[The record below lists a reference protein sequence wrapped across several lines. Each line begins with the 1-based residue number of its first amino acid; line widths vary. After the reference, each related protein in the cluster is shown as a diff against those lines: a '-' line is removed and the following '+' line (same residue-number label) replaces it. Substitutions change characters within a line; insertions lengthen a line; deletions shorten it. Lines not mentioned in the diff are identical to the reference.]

1 MESFE
6 DFGLKIG
13 LYSWLIK
20 IVYEDSWVQKVKV
33 IIWPLTHDS
42 QSTGMTIS
50 NISILNSHWP
60 NCYQISTSLLGL
72 REQIF
77 FQTVE
82 ITWQAQPSCPNIV
95 KYFQN
100 LLQNQLADV
109 IDNWY
114 VASGTLE
121 IPRVGRKTLRN
132 QPNQVQDPI
141 HDQDCSNND
150 LGLTLTF
157 LYGLKHRK
165 MLIYMISWTVL
176 KTFAQEFLMMT

>member
-1 MESFE
+1 MSQGQGHYLTF
-6 DFGLKIG
+6 DPRLSKYDKI
-13 LYSWLIK
+13 
-20 IVYEDSWVQKVKV
+20 
-33 IIWPLTHDS
+33 H
-42 QSTGMTIS
+42 
-50 NISILNSHWP
+50 ISILKSHWA

-77 FQTVE
+77 VQTVE
-82 ITWQAQPSCPNIV
+82 ITWEAQPSCPKIV

-100 LLQNQLADV
+100 LLQNQLADG

-114 VASGTLE
+114 VTSGTPE

-141 HDQDCSNND
+141 QDQDCSNND

-157 LYGLKHRK
+157 LYGVKHRK
-165 MLIYMISWTVL
+165 MLIHMI
-176 KTFAQEFLMMT
+176 